1 MNELFIAVKGA
12 LIFTIAWIALMAFL
26 TWENP
31 LRHTRLYR
39 QNLCGNRCSY
49 LIALVTERK
58 TYEKKTT

>member
-31 LRHTRLYR
+31 FRHFTA
-39 QNLCGNRCSY
+39 GF
-49 LIALVTERK
+49 IARIYAATVAVIWMVC
-58 TYEKKTT
+58 